1 MKNKTLAVT
10 AAVLSIAGAGLTT
23 TGAVM
28 RHNEQHHAEEQTA
41 PAPPPPESSTTVVA
55 ENHVYIYQAKVERVV
70 DGDTVRVQIPSF
82 PPPFNPIAVRID
94 HVNTPEKRAPAP
106 ACEIALGERASAF
119 AHEAMPDGTNVTVL
133 YDDRRQDKYGR
144 LLARI
149 VLPNGR
155 DYGQSLIEAG
165 LAKPY
170 NGEKKTEWC

>member
-1 MKNKTLAVT
+1 MKNKLAIT
-10 AAVLSIAGAGLTT
+10 AAALSIAGAGLTT

-28 RHNEQHHAEEQTA
+28 RHNEQHHAEETPTA
-41 PAPPPPESSTTVVA
+41 ATTVQPSTTVVA
-55 ENHVYIYQAKVERVV
+55 ENHVYIYQATVERVV

-82 PPPFNPIAVRID
+82 PAPFNPIAVRVD
-94 HVNTPEKRAPAP
+94 HVNTPEKRSPAP
-106 ACEIALGERASAF
+106 ACEIALGERASEF
-119 AHEAMPDGTNVTVL
+119 AHEAMPDGTTVTVL

-170 NGEKKTEWC
+170 EGEKKTKWC